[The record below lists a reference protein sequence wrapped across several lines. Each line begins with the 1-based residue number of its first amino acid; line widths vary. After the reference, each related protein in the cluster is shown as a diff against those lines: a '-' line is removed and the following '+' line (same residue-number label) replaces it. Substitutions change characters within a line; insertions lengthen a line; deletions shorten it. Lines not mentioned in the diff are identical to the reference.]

1 MKASQTLRPAF
12 VLPYVGIEVFGE
24 IIYVCKR
31 GTPDLSELVAAVNTM
46 RKRDPSYF
54 VYVVAPGPL
63 ASEKPKPLQRYE
75 TYVLG
80 LEVSLA
86 SCMRK
91 DLRPFGLAIHSARD
105 YPQPSNLKE
114 IPR

>member
-1 MKASQTLRPAF
+1 MNKPTLI
-12 VLPYVGIEVFGE
+12 LPGVGIEVFGE
-24 IIYVCKR
+24 IIYVSKR
-31 GTPDLSELVAAVNTM
+31 GTPDLSEIVAAVNTM

-54 VYVVAPGPL
+54 VCVVTPSPSA
-63 ASEKPKPLQRYE
+63 AEKPKPRQRYE

-80 LEVSLA
+80 LEANLA

-91 DLRPFGLAIHSARD
+91 DLRPFGLAVHSARD
-105 YPQPSNLKE
+105 YPQPTKLKE

>member
-1 MKASQTLRPAF
+1 MKKPTLI
-12 VLPYVGIEVFGE
+12 LPGVGIEVFGE
-24 IIYVCKR
+24 IIYVRKR
-31 GTPDLSELVAAVNTM
+31 GTPDLSEIVAAVNTM

-54 VYVVAPGPL
+54 VCVVTPSPSA
-63 ASEKPKPLQRYE
+63 AEKPKPRQRYE

-80 LEVSLA
+80 LEVNLA

-91 DLRPFGLAIHSARD
+91 DLRPFGLEIHSGLD
-105 YPQPSNLKE
+105 YPSPSTNPKE